1 MIPLGYKNN
10 DIIGISQTGTGK
22 THAFLL
28 PIMDQIDTSKD
39 HVQAVI
45 TAPTRELAT
54 QIYNNARLFIK
65 YNQDIRV
72 SLIIGGSD
80 RQKAVNK
87 LLVQPHIVI
96 GTPGRIKDLSLDE
109 QALKITTA
117 SILVIDEA
125 DMTLEFCYLEYI
137 DAVAG

>member
-1 MIPLGYKNN
+1 MSTFEKYNLQEFCCQTINELGFIKPTPIQEQVIPLGYKNN

-28 PIMDQIDTSKD
+28 PIMDQIDTNKD

-54 QIYNNARLFIK
+54 QIYNNARLFVK
-65 YNQDIRV
+65 YNQDIRI

-87 LLVQPHIVI
+87 LLV
-96 GTPGRIKDLSLDE
+96 SLILLLGHQE
-109 QALKITTA
+109 ELKI
-117 SILVIDEA
+117 
-125 DMTLEFCYLEYI
+125 YH
-137 DAVAG
+137 